1 MGPRARPPGTTASTD
16 PPLPATREELLA
28 LHRAARR
35 RRDSEPPGSKEYNEA
50 AEEVGRIEVQIA
62 RMERAME
69 PPLG

>member
-1 MGPRARPPGTTASTD
+1 MSPKGAPPGTTTRTD
-16 PPLPATREELLA
+16 PPLPATRQELLE

-35 RRDSEPPGSKEYNEA
+35 RRDSAPLDSRDYIDA

-62 RMERAME
+62 RAERAME